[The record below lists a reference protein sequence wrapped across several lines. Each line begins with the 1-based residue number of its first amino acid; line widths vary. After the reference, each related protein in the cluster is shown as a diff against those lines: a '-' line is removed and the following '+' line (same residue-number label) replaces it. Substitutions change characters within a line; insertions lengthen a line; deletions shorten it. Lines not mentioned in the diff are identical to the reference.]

1 MIRHFLLD
9 TPACVFMSSGEP
21 LRAGAPERLSEQM
34 AQGAR
39 LCVSPATAFEA
50 GILASTGRIA
60 IRTDPLTW
68 FRALLSL
75 PGVRLLRL
83 TPAVLVASS
92 FLPGSP
98 PPHPADRLMAATAR
112 AYNMILVTRDRP
124 LLDYGRAG
132 HVETMAC

>member
-9 TPACVFMSSGEP
+9 TPACVLMSSGEP
-21 LRAGAPERLSEQM
+21 LRAGASERLSEQM

-50 GILASTGRIA
+50 GILASTGRVA
-60 IRTDPLTW
+60 IKTDPMTW
-68 FRALLSL
+68 FRALLAL
-75 PGVRLLRL
+75 PGARLVRM
-83 TPAVLVASS
+83 PPSILVASS
-92 FLPGSP
+92 FLPGTP
-98 PPHPADRLMAATAR
+98 PPDPVDRLLAATAR

-132 HVETMAC
+132 HVEAMAC